1 MVRMRPVGGRGGRHP
16 DRQVRRLVN
25 AVWSA
30 AAVAVLAGFVIRPL
44 ARYLGGQE
52 ARQFG
57 VALIALGLLLA
68 GIGFLIE
75 RWAGIKP
82 PPD

>member
-1 MVRMRPVGGRGGRHP
+1 MPRMRTVGGRGSRHP
-16 DRQVRRLVN
+16 DRRVRRLVN
-25 AVWSA
+25 ALWTA
-30 AAVAVLAGFVIRPL
+30 AACAVLAGFVLRPL
-44 ARYLGGQE
+44 GRYLGGHD

-57 VALIALGLLLA
+57 VALIALGLVIA
-68 GIGFLIE
+68 GLGFLIE